1 MSFSFRHGDVAVH
14 ITVDAAD
21 GPSACR
27 PAAGPSGGETILY
40 PPAHADL
47 VLPVTDPGD
56 VELHYRAGLGS
67 WRSGPGEGEFSRW
80 AGIPYGLLG
89 RHLVMFLCTEAFR
102 CRTRT
107 ITLHPHRVYA
117 FLAGL
122 GSLSEQTVRGGWF
135 TELEGQLQRTLRH
148 GWIGE
153 HPGTAGTLIAS
164 RNHRSHGL
172 LDSTSRPPAITLD
185 AEFAKS
191 ALRWIPLDSEIV
203 RILSRH
209 SCTALDIYAWLTSIG
224 TSLDDARHF
233 TWESIQARFA
243 TTSAAP
249 SPGPATSSPASPTS
263 RSASPAA
270 SHAAPTAGSFTA
282 SSAGPFTASHT
293 ASPAGPFTASDAASF
308 TASFAGG
315 PAAFRLT
322 FEAYL
327 EEIRKITTIPSVTAD
342 ASGIEVRPSTG
353 CVGAFHSAWPH
364 PR

>member
-1 MSFSFRHGDVAVH
+1 LLFRHGDVAVH
-14 ITVDAAD
+14 ITVDPAD
-21 GPSACR
+21 GHQACR
-27 PAAGPSGGETILY
+27 LPGAAASGETILY

-67 WRSGPGEGEFSRW
+67 WRSGLSESEFSRY

-117 FLAGL
+117 FLAAL

-135 TELEGQLQRTLRH
+135 TELEGQLQRILRH

-153 HPGTAGTLIAS
+153 HPGATGALVAG
-164 RNHRSHGL
+164 RGRQSHGL
-172 LDSTSRPPAITLD
+172 LDSTSACPPVITLD

-191 ALRWIPLDSEIV
+191 ALRWIPLDGEVV

-209 SCTALDIYAWLTSIG
+209 SCTALDVYTWLTYIG
-224 TSLDDARHF
+224 TYLDDARQF
-233 TWESIQARFA
+233 TWESVQARFTPA
-243 TTSAAP
+243 TASAA
-249 SPGPATSSPASPTS
+249 GDPAT
-263 RSASPAA
+263 
-270 SHAAPTAGSFTA
+270 
-282 SSAGPFTASHT
+282 
-293 ASPAGPFTASDAASF
+293 
-308 TASFAGG
+308 
-315 PAAFRLT
+315 FRPV
-322 FEAYL
+322 FETCL
-327 EEIRKITTIPSVTAD
+327 EEIRKVTAIPSVTAD
-342 ASGIEVRPSTG
+342 ASGVEVRPASG
-353 CVGAFHSAWPH
+353 CVGSFHSAWPL

>member
-21 GPSACR
+21 GHSVCR
-27 PAAGPSGGETILY
+27 PPAGSARGETVLY
-40 PPAHADL
+40 PPEHADL

-67 WRSGPGEGEFSRW
+67 WRSGLSESEFSRY

-117 FLAGL
+117 FLATV

-135 TELEGQLQRTLRH
+135 TALEGQLQRTLRH

-153 HPGTAGTLIAS
+153 HPGPSGTLITS
-164 RNHRSHGL
+164 HLRQSHGL
-172 LDSTSRPPAITLD
+172 LDSAGPPQSITLD

-191 ALRWIPLDSEIV
+191 ALRWIPLDSEVV

-209 SCTALDIYAWLTSIG
+209 SCTALDVYAWLTYIG
-224 TSLDDARHF
+224 TYLDDARQF
-233 TWESIQARFA
+233 SWESVQARFA
-243 TTSAAP
+243 L
-249 SPGPATSSPASPTS
+249 
-263 RSASPAA
+263 PAA
-270 SHAAPTAGSFTA
+270 
-282 SSAGPFTASHT
+282 
-293 ASPAGPFTASDAASF
+293 D
-308 TASFAGG
+308 
-315 PAAFRLT
+315 PAAFRPA
-322 FEAYL
+322 FEACL
-327 EEIRKITTIPSVTAD
+327 EEIRKVTAIPSVTAD
-342 ASGIEVRPSTG
+342 ASGVEIRPPSG
-353 CVGAFHSAWPH
+353 CAGTFRSAWPVA
-364 PR
+364 R